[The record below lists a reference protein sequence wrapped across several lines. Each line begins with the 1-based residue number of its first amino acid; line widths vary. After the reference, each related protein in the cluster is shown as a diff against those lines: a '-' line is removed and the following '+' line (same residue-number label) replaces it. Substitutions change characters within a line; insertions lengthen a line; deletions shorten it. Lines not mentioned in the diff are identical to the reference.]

1 MKVAVSSYS
10 FGDYLAKDKM
20 GIKGCMEWAK
30 EQGFEGFELVQHNLE
45 RYDVDLN
52 DIAECSKKL
61 DLPIVAYL
69 VYKNFLM
76 DGGRHFDKVVDSA
89 IADVDKA
96 AFVGSPMFRH
106 DVVDGVPRREMGK
119 SFDEIFNMLAD
130 GTRRITEYA
139 ASLGIRTS
147 IENHGHFLNEAAIV
161 ERFINTVNHE
171 NFGVMLDMGNFLN
184 VDEDP
189 AYCVGKLARYAT
201 HAHGKD
207 YHFKKGGVN
216 DPGEGWHKTRGG
228 NYLRGAILGH
238 GDVNVPRALTT
249 LKMHGYDGW
258 ISVEFEGIEENLKG
272 IRISRDNIFRYL
284 GK

>member
-1 MKVAVSSYS
+1 MKLAVSSYS
-10 FGDYLAKDKM
+10 FGDYLAKDKL
-20 GIKGCMEWAK
+20 GIRGCMDWAK

-52 DIAECSKKL
+52 EVAEYSKKI

-76 DGGRHFDKVVDSA
+76 DGGKYMDKVVESA

-96 AFVGSPMFRH
+96 ALVGAPMFRH
-106 DVVDGVPRREMGK
+106 DIVDGVPRRQPGR
-119 SFDEIFNMLAD
+119 SFDEIFAMLAD
-130 GTRRITEYA
+130 GTRKITEYA
-139 ASLGIRTS
+139 ASLGIKTS
-147 IENHGHFLNEAAIV
+147 LENHGHFLNEAAII

-171 NFGVMLDMGNFLN
+171 NFGLMLDMGNFLS

-207 YHFKKGGVN
+207 YHFKLGGMDN
-216 DPGEGWHKTRGG
+216 PGEGWHKTRG
-228 NYLRGAILGH
+228 NNFIRGAILGH
-238 GDVNVPRALTT
+238 GDVNVARAVGA

-258 ISVEFEGIEENLKG
+258 LTIEFEGIEDNLKG
-272 IRISRDNIFRYL
+272 IRISRDNMLRYL